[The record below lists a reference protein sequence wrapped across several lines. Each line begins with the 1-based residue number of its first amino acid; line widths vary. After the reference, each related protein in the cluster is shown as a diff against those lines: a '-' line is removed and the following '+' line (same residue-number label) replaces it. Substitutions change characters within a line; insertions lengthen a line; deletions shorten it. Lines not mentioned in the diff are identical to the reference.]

1 MAHTGRM
8 SARSKTGAEPKP
20 HRLTAKDVV
29 IRLGRSDVAR
39 YNSADNNYPYTKTD
53 AKASRELPLN
63 SNHRVASK

>member
-1 MAHTGRM
+1 
-8 SARSKTGAEPKP
+8 
-20 HRLTAKDVV
+20 
-29 IRLGRSDVAR
+29 VAR